1 MAIVEDSST
10 PSLDNNKIL
19 DESRGPDLYA
29 DQGRWSSDGV
39 CFRWADNNSGGDD
52 YHYCQNPTMVG
63 FWLVGIRWGTMT
75 DDDDDDDYKSD
86 GVCFR
91 LQITEAPLSD
101 RMTPPVVEPNVVQLW
116 RHF

>member
-1 MAIVEDSST
+1 MNLGDLIHTRIKVVE
-10 PSLDNNKIL
+10 
-19 DESRGPDLYA
+19 A
-29 DQGRWSSDGV
+29 VMV
-39 CFRWADNNSGGDD
+39 CVSVGQITTLVVMMMMTDD
-52 YHYCQNPTMVG
+52 
-63 FWLVGIRWGTMT
+63 

-101 RMTPPVVEPNVVQLW
+101 RMTPPVVEPSVVQLW

>member
-1 MAIVEDSST
+1 MWLSVLSIASADGDSGRLVN
-10 PSLDNNKIL
+10 P
-19 DESRGPDLYA
+19 ESRNLGDLIYTRIKVGEA
-29 DQGRWSSDGV
+29 GMV
-39 CFRWADNNSGGDD
+39 CVS
-52 YHYCQNPTMVG
+52 VG
-63 FWLVGIRWGTMT
+63 QITTLVVMMMMT

-91 LQITEAPLSD
+91 LQIMEAPLSD

>member
-1 MAIVEDSST
+1 M
-10 PSLDNNKIL
+10 
-19 DESRGPDLYA
+19 
-29 DQGRWSSDGV
+29 V
-39 CFRWADNNSGGDD
+39 CVSVGQITTLVVMMMTDD
-52 YHYCQNPTMVG
+52 DD
-63 FWLVGIRWGTMT
+63 

>member
-1 MAIVEDSST
+1 MMMM
-10 PSLDNNKIL
+10 L
-19 DESRGPDLYA
+19 
-29 DQGRWSSDGV
+29 
-39 CFRWADNNSGGDD
+39 
-52 YHYCQNPTMVG
+52 
-63 FWLVGIRWGTMT
+63 MT
-75 DDDDDDDYKSD
+75 DNDDYKSD